1 MKSLQYLL
9 SFFIKRENDVQKW
22 HDLLLIIIIFIQLQ
36 RIYS

>member
-9 SFFIKRENDVQKW
+9 SFFIKSENDLQKW

-36 RIYS
+36 LIYS